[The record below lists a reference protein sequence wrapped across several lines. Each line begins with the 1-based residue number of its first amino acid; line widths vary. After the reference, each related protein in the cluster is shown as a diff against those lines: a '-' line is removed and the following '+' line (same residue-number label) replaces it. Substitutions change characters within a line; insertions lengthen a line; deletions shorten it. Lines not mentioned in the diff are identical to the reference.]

1 MPEAGRLVV
10 WARGA
15 SVAFEF
21 CGSIAAG
28 ALLGWWIDERFG
40 VGPWGAISLT
50 VLGTVGGFIR
60 LVRMLKRFE
69 HIDRGAE
76 R

>member
-1 MPEAGRLVV
+1 VPESNRLVV

-15 SVAFEF
+15 SIAFEF
-21 CGSIAAG
+21 CGSIGAG
-28 ALLGWWIDERFG
+28 ALLGWWIDKTWNTE
-40 VGPWGAISLT
+40 PWGAIGLT
-50 VLGTVGGFIR
+50 VVAAVGGFIR

-69 HIDRGAE
+69 HIDSARQ

>member
-1 MPEAGRLVV
+1 MPEPGRLVV

-28 ALLGWWIDERFG
+28 ALLGWWVDERWG

-50 VLGTVGGFIR
+50 VTGAVGGFFR

-69 HIDRGAE
+69 HIDSARE

>member
-1 MPEAGRLVV
+1 MPEPGRLVV

-21 CGSIAAG
+21 CGSIGAG
-28 ALLGWWIDERFG
+28 ALVGWWVDQKWD

-50 VLGTVGGFIR
+50 VLGAVGGFIR

-69 HIDRGAE
+69 HIDGE
-76 R
+76 RQR